1 MNGIILI
8 PMSCILKDFFFFLE
22 RNTSM
27 QNLTIKIKPNYKNN
41 KNLPFQAQANQ
52 NKFIF
57 NIQRQYF
64 ELYDSF

>member
-8 PMSCILKDFFFFLE
+8 PMSCILKAFFFLE

-57 NIQRQYF
+57 DIQRQYF